1 MPKVLLYTT
10 AKIVWT
16 FLFYGTDVNE
26 NRAHVHVGKKDTQNF
41 AKIWLEPEVELA
53 KEGDLTDAQLK
64 QLLGIVVEN
73 KEKLLKQ
80 WQVFKNG
87 GNVRIIKINS
97 KEQRD

>member
-10 AKIVWT
+10 AKIVWP

-87 GNVRIIKINS
+87 GNVRIIKIN
-97 KEQRD
+97 K

>member
-1 MPKVLLYTT
+1 MPFFLFYTT

-87 GNVRIIKINS
+87 GNVRIIKIN
-97 KEQRD
+97 K

>member
-10 AKIVWT
+10 EKIVWT

-26 NRAHVHVGKKDTQNF
+26 NRAHVHVGKKDTQNC

-87 GNVRIIKINS
+87 GNVRIIKIN
-97 KEQRD
+97 K

>member
-73 KEKLLKQ
+73 KEKLLTQ

-87 GNVRIIKINS
+87 GNVRIIKIN
-97 KEQRD
+97 R

>member
-26 NRAHVHVGKKDTQNF
+26 NRAHVHVGKKGTQDF
-41 AKIWLEPEVELA
+41 AKIWLEPKVELA
-53 KEGDLTDAQLK
+53 KKGDLMDAQLK
-64 QLLGIVVEN
+64 QLLEIAEEN
-73 KEKLLKQ
+73 KDKLLKQ

-87 GNVRIIKINS
+87 GNVRIIKIN
-97 KEQRD
+97 K

>member
-26 NRAHVHVGKKDTQNF
+26 NRAHVHVGKKGTQDF
-41 AKIWLEPEVELA
+41 AKIWLEPKVELA
-53 KEGDLTDAQLK
+53 KEGDLTDAQLR
-64 QLLGIVVEN
+64 QLLKIVEEN
-73 KEKLLKQ
+73 QEKLLKQ

-87 GNVRIIKINS
+87 GSVRIIKIN
-97 KEQRD
+97 K

>member
-41 AKIWLEPEVELA
+41 AKIWLEPKVEIAYKGDFSQHEINKIQSIVELYA
-53 KEGDLTDAQLK
+53 EYFKKQYQLH
-64 QLLGIVVEN
+64 I
-73 KEKLLKQ
+73 
-80 WQVFKNG
+80 G
-87 GNVRIIKINS
+87 GSI
-97 KEQRD
+97 DD

>member
-16 FLFYGTDVNE
+16 FLFYGTGVNE
-26 NRAHVHVGKKDTQNF
+26 NRAHVHVGKKGTQEF
-41 AKIWLEPEVELA
+41 AKIWLEPDVELA

-64 QLLGIVVEN
+64 QLLEIVEEN

-87 GNVRIIKINS
+87 GSVRIIKIN
-97 KEQRD
+97 K

>member
-26 NRAHVHVGKKDTQNF
+26 NRAHVHVGKKDTQDF
-41 AKIWLEPEVELA
+41 AKIWLEPKVELA
-53 KEGDLTDAQLK
+53 KKGDLTDAQLK
-64 QLLGIVVEN
+64 QLLEIAGEN
-73 KEKLLKQ
+73 KCKLLKQ

-87 GNVRIIKINS
+87 GNVRIIKIN
-97 KEQRD
+97 K

>member
-16 FLFYGTDVNE
+16 FLFYGTDVKE
-26 NRAHVHVGKKDTQNF
+26 NRAHVHVGKKGTQDF
-41 AKIWLEPEVELA
+41 AKIWLEPKVELA
-53 KEGDLTDAQLK
+53 KEGDLTDAQLR
-64 QLLGIVVEN
+64 QLLKIVEEN

-87 GNVRIIKINS
+87 GNVRIIKI
-97 KEQRD
+97 KK

>member
-26 NRAHVHVGKKDTQNF
+26 NRAHVHVGKKDTQDF
-41 AKIWLEPEVELA
+41 AKIWLEPKVELA
-53 KEGDLTDAQLK
+53 KKGDLTDAQLK
-64 QLLGIVVEN
+64 QLLEIAEEN
-73 KEKLLKQ
+73 KSKLLKQ

-87 GNVRIIKINS
+87 GNVRIIKIN
-97 KEQRD
+97 K

>member
-26 NRAHVHVGKKDTQNF
+26 NRAHVHVCKKDTQNF

-87 GNVRIIKINS
+87 GNVRIIKIN
-97 KEQRD
+97 K